1 MGTFY
6 IDILRREQDSFTNG
20 KMLGQMVTIIV
31 FYLKLLGV
39 HYQRYHYLMYKA

>member
-6 IDILRREQDSFTNG
+6 TDIFKEKQDSFTDG
-20 KMLGQMVTIIV
+20 EVLSQVVTIIV

-39 HYQRYHYLMYKA
+39 YY

>member
-6 IDILRREQDSFTNG
+6 IDVLRREQDLFTSG
-20 KMLGQMVTIIV
+20 KMLGQIVTIIV

-39 HYQRYHYLMYKA
+39 YY

>member
-1 MGTFY
+1 M
-6 IDILRREQDSFTNG
+6 DILKREQDSFTDS

-39 HYQRYHYLMYKA
+39 YY